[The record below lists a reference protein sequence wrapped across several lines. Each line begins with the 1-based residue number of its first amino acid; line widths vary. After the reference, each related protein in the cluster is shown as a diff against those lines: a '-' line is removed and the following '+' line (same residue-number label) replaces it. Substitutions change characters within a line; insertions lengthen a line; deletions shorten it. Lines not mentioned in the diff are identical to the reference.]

1 MTLHIRPAQASDAAD
16 LLAIYAPYVRET
28 TVTFEF
34 DVPSVKEFA
43 ARIEQAQKRYAYLVL
58 EKTDGDES
66 KRRAVG
72 YAYYGA
78 FKSRPAYQW
87 AAETSIYL
95 AEKERGHGAG
105 SILLSALES
114 CMAAQGITNSEA
126 CITGENDSSVEFHRR
141 HGYEE
146 RARFIKC
153 ANKFDRWLDV
163 VWMEKYVGPHGEN
176 PQPIQ
181 PLDTLELMRIVD
193 VANERLNKR

>member
-34 DVPSVKEFA
+34 DVPSIEEFA
-43 ARIEQAQKRYAYLVL
+43 ARIEHAKKRYAYLVL
-58 EKTDGDES
+58 EKTAES
-66 KRRAVG
+66 ESERRPVG

-87 AAETSIYL
+87 SAETSIYL
-95 AEKERGHGAG
+95 DEKERGRGAG
-105 SILLSALES
+105 SILLNALES

-126 CITGENDSSVEFHRR
+126 CITGENESSVEFHRR

-153 ANKFDRWLDV
+153 ANKFGRWLDV
-163 VWMEKYVGPHGEN
+163 VWMEKYIGPHGEN
-176 PQPIQ
+176 PQPIR
-181 PLDTLELMRIVD
+181 PLDELELTRIID
-193 VANERLNKR
+193 VANERLNKS

>member
-34 DVPSVKEFA
+34 DVPSIEEFA
-43 ARIEQAQKRYAYLVL
+43 ARIEHAKKRYAYLVL
-58 EKTDGDES
+58 EKTVES
-66 KRRAVG
+66 ESERRLVG

-87 AAETSIYL
+87 SAETSIYL
-95 AEKERGHGAG
+95 DEKERGRGAG
-105 SILLSALES
+105 SILLNALES

-126 CITGENDSSVEFHRR
+126 CITGENESSVEFHRR

-163 VWMEKYVGPHGEN
+163 VWMEKHIGPHGEN
-176 PQPIQ
+176 PQPIR
-181 PLDTLELMRIVD
+181 PLDELELTQIID
-193 VANERLNKR
+193 VANERLNKS